1 MQTKRKR
8 GTQLD
13 ALKESELESISNQ
26 AISCIDSRTSATK
39 EVNGTDNNQEL
50 HLDLEM
56 PPILQKFLQEQEA
69 LQITG
74 PPDQLRKQSKCLTV
88 VQILKEFEISPNV
101 KFDNQIRPKLRYIL
115 AVLIEQFNIMLPKI
129 LLYPSEWLDHDKIL
143 AEERHR
149 QSQGQASFLA
159 PKPAETYGVE
169 HLLRLLHTLPH
180 LLLLPS
186 SDMAIK
192 AQSDRSL
199 EEFSIVFNELLR

>member
-1 MQTKRKR
+1 M
-8 GTQLD
+8 
-13 ALKESELESISNQ
+13 LKESELESISNQ
-26 AISCIDSRTSATK
+26 TISCVDSRTLATK
-39 EVNGTDNNQEL
+39 EVNGTDNNLEL

-56 PPILQKFLQEQEA
+56 PPVLQKFLQEQEA
-69 LQITG
+69 LQMVG
-74 PPDQLRKQSKCLTV
+74 PPDQLRKQSKGLTV
-88 VQILKEFEISPNV
+88 VQILKEFEISPSV
-101 KFDNQIRPKLRYIL
+101 KFDDRIRLKLRHIL

-129 LLYPSEWLDHDKIL
+129 LLYPFEWPDHDKVL
-143 AEERHR
+143 AEAKHR
-149 QSQGQASFLA
+149 QSQGHASFLA

-199 EEFSIVFNELLR
+199 EEFSIVFNKILK